1 MFLGSLVFITAL
13 IISAVAIFYSVA
25 GLAAIFASAV
35 VPIVIMGGALE
46 AGKLVTAVWLHR
58 YWNQA
63 TWWLKTYLTL
73 AVLVLMFITSMGI
86 FGFLSKAHIEQT
98 TIAGDNSLQVQ
109 LIDQRIEREQKRIK
123 DADLVTAQL
132 DQAVQVLLDAN
143 RIRGQNGA
151 ITTREAQRE
160 ERDAL
165 NSIIDDAQKVIA
177 TLQEEK
183 LVLQKEQIAIEAEVG
198 PIKYIAEFV
207 YGEKADKDMLENAV
221 RWVIIVLIFVF
232 DPLAVLLLIASQ
244 YTFIWHREQKAKALA
259 EAQTLAPVV
268 EKEEP
273 TLDKPVQKMH
283 EAAEEPSAEQQVTSP
298 HPPGWM
304 YTTPLAETIAAAQ
317 QLTPAPEPKLE
328 EVPVEKKDTESLAE
342 SRRLTEE
349 ELDALDEDEDWKE
362 AKHNWKDAHP
372 YETLKHQKELYLNGV
387 IDELP
392 WAQDVKKKKY
402 IVKENAVQIQKTT
415 EE

>member
-1 MFLGSLVFITAL
+1 MFLGSLVFIIAL

-35 VPIVIMGGALE
+35 VPIIIMGGALE
-46 AGKLVTAVWLHR
+46 AGKLVTAVWLHK
-58 YWNQA
+58 YWNKA
-63 TWWLKTYLTL
+63 TWWLKSYLTV

-98 TIAGDNSLQVQ
+98 TIAGDNSLQVE

-151 ITTREAQRE
+151 ISTREVQRE

-244 YTFIWHREQKAKALA
+244 YTFTWHREQKAKALA
-259 EAQTLAPVV
+259 EAPVLEPVV
-268 EKEEP
+268 KKQES
-273 TLDKPVQKMH
+273 TLDQPVQETHKV
-283 EAAEEPSAEQQVTSP
+283 AEEPSAERQVASP

-317 QLTPAPEPKLE
+317 QLEPETVVEKT
-328 EVPVEKKDTESLAE
+328 PVEKKDTESLDE
-342 SRRLTEE
+342 SKRLTEE

-362 AKHNWKDAHP
+362 AKHSWKDAHP
-372 YETLKHQKELYLNGV
+372 HETLKHQKELYLNGV